1 MSILVKLYKWGNAQ
15 GVLIPCEILKEIG
28 IDDLQNAKLVLA
40 VKNDSIILK
49 KKSLKWTMNV
59 ETGGVKKS
67 ITYFGRN
74 YLYII

>member
-1 MSILVKLYKWGNAQ
+1 MSILVNLYKWGNAQ

-49 KKSLKWTMNV
+49 KKSLKVND
-59 ETGGVKKS
+59 EC
-67 ITYFGRN
+67 
-74 YLYII
+74 